1 MFVRQIKHSERQ
13 GSERGTLC
21 TSRMMDM
28 FMRDACTLAKHLVF
42 RTASEI

>member
-1 MFVRQIKHSERQ
+1 
-13 GSERGTLC
+13 
-21 TSRMMDM
+21 MMDM